1 MEDAVRWLVT
11 ALAGAATEAQVADR
25 LAPRLTGRGD
35 VAAFFTSSRR
45 FAAFREHPPRIER
58 LERRGDWSAYAIVR
72 TGPTLWELDV
82 AVEPEPPHRIRSFQ
96 PREAAADGIELA
108 EVSERLRGGDRD
120 EPDAA
125 PGGRR
130 LDTAATSVVGL
141 AAGLLIDGEVV
152 YRGFRGLADLSSGTA
167 IDEHSVFR
175 VGSVTKVVT
184 ALTVLHLVAT
194 GVVELGAPVDRY
206 LPAVGLPTPPTVEQL
221 LLHRGGLPKDAL
233 SRDGIRQPWPPGDR
247 AEYSN
252 LGYRLLAAVVEK
264 VSAEPY
270 PVVAARE
277 ILARYGLADA
287 SFGSPTVTGY
297 RLAAGRVSPAAV
309 ESRATAGAGGMV
321 ASLADLLALARLL
334 ARADDPLIAAALER
348 TTPAGPGARF
358 AAGFAL
364 LDRTDGTV
372 LWRGGATE
380 GFTAEMVTTGNRTAI
395 VLANTT
401 PTAELQPTTID
412 LIR

>member
-1 MEDAVRWLVT
+1 VEDAVRWLVT

-108 EVSERLRGGDRD
+108 EISERLRGGDRD

-130 LDTAATSVVGL
+130 LDAAATSVVGL
-141 AAGLLIDGEVV
+141 AAGLLIDGEV
-152 YRGFRGLADLSSGTA
+152 
-167 IDEHSVFR
+167 
-175 VGSVTKVVT
+175 
-184 ALTVLHLVAT
+184 
-194 GVVELGAPVDRY
+194 APVDRY

-380 GFTAEMVTTGNRTAI
+380 GFTAEMVATGDRAAV

-401 PTAELQPTTID
+401 PAAGLRPTAMD